1 MPIKILSGLNKSG
14 KVSFRMLAFVLC
26 VIVVI
31 SSSFTVFA
39 VTDKIEVIVTDES
52 NTVTIKTD
60 LRDPKQIVAAADFN
74 LDSNDE
80 LNLENYSDEK
90 GGTIVINRAKL
101 VRIEDNGIVEYI
113 LSYNESIKELIDYSG
128 IVLNDGDVFDYSS
141 TDIYDGM
148 RLFIKRAF
156 TVNIN
161 CDGNKQK
168 LSVASGTV
176 RDAIKKAG
184 IELGNEDI
192 VSPSLDTPLFGFINI
207 NIKRVT
213 YKFRTETESI
223 KYSTTT
229 IKDSSMYVGE
239 TKTVTKGKNGEKK
252 VVYADKYVDG
262 ELQSSEIKSEK
273 ITTESVNK
281 VVKVGTKKANNLS
294 AYANSNTS
302 ISELKAPSSLKLN
315 EKGIPTSYKKCISGK
330 ATAYTGDTTT
340 ATGITPKPGYIAVN
354 PNEIPYGSEL
364 YVVSADGKY
373 VYGYCIAADTG
384 GFVKMGNT
392 DIDLFMNN
400 EQMCIDWGNRNV
412 KIYVLS

>member
-1 MPIKILSGLNKSG
+1 MPIKILSGSNKSR
-14 KVSFRMLAFVLC
+14 KMSFKIVAFFLC
-26 VIVVI
+26 VVVVV

-39 VTDKIEVIVTDES
+39 VADKIEVIVKDGDNS
-52 NTVTIKTD
+52 VTIKTD
-60 LRDPKQIVAAADFN
+60 LKDPNQIVAAAGFN

-80 LNLENYSDEK
+80 LNLENFSDSK

-113 LSYNESIKELIDYSG
+113 ISCSDSIKELLDNSG
-128 IVLNDGDVFDYSS
+128 IVLNDGDAYDYS

-156 TVNIN
+156 TVSIN
-161 CDGNKQK
+161 CDGSKQK

-176 RDAIKKAG
+176 KDAIEKSG
-184 IELGNEDI
+184 IKLGDEDI

-213 YKFRTETESI
+213 YKFRTETETI
-223 KYSTTT
+223 KFSTTT
-229 IKDSSMYVGE
+229 IKDSSLNVGE

-273 ITTESVNK
+273 QISEPVNK
-281 VVKVGTKKANNLS
+281 VVKVGTKRVNKLS
-294 AYANSNTS
+294 AYADTNTS
-302 ISELKAPSSLKLN
+302 ISELKTPSSLKLN
-315 EKGIPTSYKKCISGK
+315 ENGVPTSYKKCISGK

-354 PNEIPYGSEL
+354 PKEIPYGSEL
-364 YVVSADGKY
+364 YVVSADGTY

-400 EQMCIDWGNRNV
+400 EQMCLDWGNRNV

>member
-1 MPIKILSGLNKSG
+1 MPIKILSGSNKSG
-14 KVSFRMLAFVLC
+14 KTSFRLLAFFLC
-26 VIVVI
+26 IVVI
-31 SSSFTVFA
+31 VSSSFTVFA
-39 VTDKIEVIVTDES
+39 VADKIEVTVTDEDNS
-52 NTVTIKTD
+52 VTIKTD
-60 LRDPKQIVAAADFN
+60 LKDPKQIVAAAGFN

-80 LNLENYSDEK
+80 LNLENFTDSK
-90 GGTIVINRAKL
+90 GGTIIINRAKL

-113 LSYNESIKELIDYSG
+113 ISCNDSIKELLDYSG
-128 IVLNDGDVFDYSS
+128 IVLNDGDEYNYS
-141 TDIYDGM
+141 TDVYDGM

-156 TVNIN
+156 TVSIN
-161 CDGNKQK
+161 CDGKKQK

-176 RDAIKKAG
+176 RDAIEKSG
-184 IELGNEDI
+184 IKLSDEDI

-207 NIKRVT
+207 NIKRVS
-213 YKFRTETESI
+213 YKFRTETEPI
-223 KYSTTT
+223 KYKTTT
-229 IKDSSMYVGE
+229 VKDSTMNVGE
-239 TKTVTKGKNGEKK
+239 TKVVTKGKSGEKK
-252 VVYADKYVDG
+252 TVYIDKYVDG

-273 ITTESVNK
+273 VITESVNK
-281 VVKVGTKKANNLS
+281 VVKVGAKKVNNLS
-294 AYANSNTS
+294 VYANSNTS

-354 PNEIPYGSEL
+354 PKEIPYGSEL
-364 YVVSADGKY
+364 YVVSADGTY

-400 EQMCIDWGNRNV
+400 EQMCLDWGNRNV

>member
-1 MPIKILSGLNKSG
+1 MPIKILSGPNKSG
-14 KVSFRMLAFVLC
+14 KTSFRLLAFFLC
-26 VIVVI
+26 IVVI
-31 SSSFTVFA
+31 VSSSFTVFA
-39 VTDKIEVIVTDES
+39 VADKIEVTVTDKDNS
-52 NTVTIKTD
+52 VTVKTD
-60 LRDPKQIVAAADFN
+60 LKDPKQIVAAAGFN

-80 LNLENYSDEK
+80 LNLESFSDSK
-90 GGTIVINRAKL
+90 GGTIIINRAKL

-113 LSYNESIKELIDYSG
+113 ISCNNSIKELLDYSG
-128 IVLNDGDVFDYSS
+128 IVLNDGDEYDYS

-156 TVNIN
+156 TVSIN
-161 CDGNKQK
+161 CDGKKQK

-176 RDAIKKAG
+176 RDAIEKSG
-184 IELGNEDI
+184 IKLGNEDI
-192 VSPSLDTPLFGFINI
+192 VSPSLDTPLFGFISI
-207 NIKRVT
+207 NIKRVS

-223 KYSTTT
+223 KYKTTT
-229 IKDSSMYVGE
+229 VKDSTMNVGE
-239 TKTVTKGKNGEKK
+239 TRIVTKGKNGEKK
-252 VVYADKYVDG
+252 VTYIDKYVDG
-262 ELQSSEIKSEK
+262 EFQSSEIKSEK
-273 ITTESVNK
+273 IITESVNK
-281 VVKVGTKKANNLS
+281 VVKVGTKKVNNLS

-302 ISELKAPSSLKLN
+302 ISELKVPSSLKLN

-354 PNEIPYGSEL
+354 PKEIPYGSEL
-364 YVVSADGKY
+364 YVVSADGTY

-400 EQMCIDWGNRNV
+400 EQMCLDWGNRNV

>member
-1 MPIKILSGLNKSG
+1 MPIKILSGSNKSG
-14 KVSFRMLAFVLC
+14 KTSFRLLAFFLC
-26 VIVVI
+26 IVVI
-31 SSSFTVFA
+31 VSSSLTVFA
-39 VTDKIEVIVTDES
+39 VADKIEVTVTDEDNS
-52 NTVTIKTD
+52 VTIKTD
-60 LRDPKQIVAAADFN
+60 LKDPKQIVAAAGFN

-80 LNLENYSDEK
+80 LNLENFSDSK
-90 GGTIVINRAKL
+90 GGTIIINRAKL

-113 LSYNESIKELIDYSG
+113 ISCNDSIKELLDYSG
-128 IVLNDGDVFDYSS
+128 IVLNDGDEYNYS
-141 TDIYDGM
+141 TDVYDGM

-156 TVNIN
+156 TVSIN
-161 CDGNKQK
+161 CDGKKQK

-176 RDAIKKAG
+176 RDAIEKSG
-184 IELGNEDI
+184 IKLSDEDI

-207 NIKRVT
+207 NIKRVS

-223 KYSTTT
+223 KYKTTT
-229 IKDSSMYVGE
+229 VKDSTMNVGK
-239 TKTVTKGKNGEKK
+239 TKVVTKGKNGEKK
-252 VVYADKYVDG
+252 VVYIDKYVDG

-273 ITTESVNK
+273 VITESVNK
-281 VVKVGTKKANNLS
+281 VVNVGTKKVNNLS

-354 PNEIPYGSEL
+354 PKEIPYGSEL
-364 YVVSADGKY
+364 YVVSADGTY

-400 EQMCIDWGNRNV
+400 EQMCLDWGNRNV